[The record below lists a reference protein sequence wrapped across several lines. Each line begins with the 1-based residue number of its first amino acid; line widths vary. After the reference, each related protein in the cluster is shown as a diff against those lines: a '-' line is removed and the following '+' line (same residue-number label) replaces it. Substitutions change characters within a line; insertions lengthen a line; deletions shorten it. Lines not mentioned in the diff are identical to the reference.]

1 MINVIVDDKVYT
13 FNKGTTLLGVSKQV
27 PLNLKEKPLVCYVDN
42 KIEELTYELKY
53 DCKLKF
59 LDLNDRCANRI
70 YQTGLIF
77 LLCHAINSLY
87 GKDYK
92 IKVCHSIDK
101 AISIKTYF
109 DITDDM
115 LNDIYNK
122 MMEDVSY
129 KIPIRKCLSLKKD
142 AKKYFSLNL
151 DSKKADTYDY
161 TTDSYVTL
169 YKLDNIYDYFYGKM
183 PINTSYLDKFHLTY
197 IGKRDFV
204 LQFPTPTSNGIIPE
218 FSPHESTTSAFN
230 KNYKYAKQLDIFT
243 SCDINKKIA
252 KGEID
257 EIIKLDEVLANNNL
271 LLIAKEIYENRD
283 RIKMVLIAGP
293 SSSGKTTSSK
303 KLSLYLKSFGLNP
316 KPISIDDYFLP
327 RDKTPRLPNG
337 EYDFESIRAIDTDLF
352 NSQLTS
358 LLNGEEVS
366 LPTFNFV
373 LGIPEFKGKKL
384 RLLENDILI
393 IEGLHGLNEELTSH
407 IKREN
412 KYKIYIS
419 PLTDL
424 NIDNH
429 NMVSTSDVR
438 LLRRIVRDNRTRGYS
453 ANDTIRKWNLVRE
466 GEERYVFPFQDEAD
480 KIFNTALIY
489 EIGVLRL
496 YAEPLLYE
504 IKEDDE
510 NYEEAR
516 RLLDFLDM
524 FLCIP
529 TDSIPTDSILR
540 EFIGNSFFE

>member
-1 MINVIVDDKVYT
+1 
-13 FNKGTTLLGVSKQV
+13 
-27 PLNLKEKPLVCYVDN
+27 
-42 KIEELTYELKY
+42 
-53 DCKLKF
+53 
-59 LDLNDRCANRI
+59 
-70 YQTGLIF
+70 
-77 LLCHAINSLY
+77 
-87 GKDYK
+87 
-92 IKVCHSIDK
+92 
-101 AISIKTYF
+101 
-109 DITDDM
+109 
-115 LNDIYNK
+115 
-122 MMEDVSY
+122 
-129 KIPIRKCLSLKKD
+129 
-142 AKKYFSLNL
+142 
-151 DSKKADTYDY
+151 
-161 TTDSYVTL
+161 
-169 YKLDNIYDYFYGKM
+169 
-183 PINTSYLDKFHLTY
+183 
-197 IGKRDFV
+197 
-204 LQFPTPTSNGIIPE
+204 
-218 FSPHESTTSAFN
+218 
-230 KNYKYAKQLDIFT
+230 
-243 SCDINKKIA
+243 
-252 KGEID
+252 
-257 EIIKLDEVLANNNL
+257 
-271 LLIAKEIYENRD
+271 
-283 RIKMVLIAGP
+283 MVLIAGP

-327 RDKTPRLPNG
+327 RDKTPRLSNG

-384 RLLENDILI
+384 RLGENDILI

-504 IKEDDE
+504 IKEEDE

-516 RLLDFLDM
+516 RLLDFLGM

-529 TDSIPTDSILR
+529 TDSVPTDSILR
-540 EFIGNSFFE
+540 ECIGNSFFE